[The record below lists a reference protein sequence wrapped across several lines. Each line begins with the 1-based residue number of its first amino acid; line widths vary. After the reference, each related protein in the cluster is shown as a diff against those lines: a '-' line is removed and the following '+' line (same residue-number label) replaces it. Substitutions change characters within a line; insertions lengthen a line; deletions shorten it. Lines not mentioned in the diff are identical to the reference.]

1 MQTMNYSLILLQVK
15 FDKFHWCITKPR
27 YKYATPPPPSPSPH
41 LKRKKKE
48 KLNLKVIKANQA
60 SLLNKDT
67 KKETIIKIKLKT
79 KYFRCRS
86 NGDKKAES
94 KDSNYCAKAF

>member
-1 MQTMNYSLILLQVK
+1 MNYSLTLLQVK

-27 YKYATPPPPSPSPH
+27 DKYAPPPSPH

>member
-27 YKYATPPPPSPSPH
+27 DKYAPPPPALSPPQ
-41 LKRKKKE
+41 KKKKKE

-60 SLLNKDT
+60 SLLNEDT
-67 KKETIIKIKLKT
+67 KKEIIIKIKLKT

>member
-1 MQTMNYSLILLQVK
+1 MY
-15 FDKFHWCITKPR
+15 
-27 YKYATPPPPSPSPH
+27 YKAARQICPPPPALSPPQ
-41 LKRKKKE
+41 KKKKKE

-60 SLLNKDT
+60 SLLNEDT
-67 KKETIIKIKLKT
+67 KKEIIIKIKLKT

>member
-1 MQTMNYSLILLQVK
+1 MNYSLILLQVK

-27 YKYATPPPPSPSPH
+27 DKYAPPPALSPPQ
-41 LKRKKKE
+41 KKKKE

-60 SLLNKDT
+60 SLLNEDT
-67 KKETIIKIKLKT
+67 KKEIIIKIKLKT